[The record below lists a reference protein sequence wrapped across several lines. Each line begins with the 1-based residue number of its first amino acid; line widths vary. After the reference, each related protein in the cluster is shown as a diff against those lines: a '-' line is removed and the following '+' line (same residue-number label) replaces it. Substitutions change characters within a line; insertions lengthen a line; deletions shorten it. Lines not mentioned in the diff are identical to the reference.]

1 MSLILD
7 ALNKSERD
15 RSSPD
20 AAPGLD
26 AVHGPVTGT
35 ARNWRSYAWPVLTV
49 VLLVVAV
56 VPWLDREPSPAPVP
70 PPVDATPAVAVNPAP
85 PAVADVVVAVAPE
98 PEPAAPA
105 VVDSADV
112 AALYRDAGAPEQTLA
127 EPPDQA
133 AAAAAQAPAQSRQ
146 SVAPAPALDVEA
158 LTRAAEQALAEQGQ
172 EPLVESHAAPLIADL
187 SQRQKDEIPTIFFS
201 AHAWSS
207 IPAERSV
214 VLNGERRRAGD
225 TIKPGLTLVE
235 ILPDSIV
242 MDYRGT
248 EFRLRAL
255 NSWVNL

>member
-15 RSSPD
+15 RDTPD
-20 AAPGLD
+20 AAPGLG
-26 AVHGPVTGT
+26 AVHGPVAGVT
-35 ARNWRSYAWPVLTV
+35 RSWRSYAWPALTLA
-49 VLLVVAV
+49 LLVLAV
-56 VPWLDREPSPAPVP
+56 VPWLVREPAPAPVVP
-70 PPVDATPAVAVNPAP
+70 PIDTIPSVVVKPASPAVAE
-85 PAVADVVVAVAPE
+85 VVVAVAPE
-98 PEPAAPA
+98 PEPEPAAPP
-105 VVDSADV
+105 VMDRADV
-112 AALYRDAGAPEQTLA
+112 AALYRDAGAPEPAVAAPAGQ
-127 EPPDQA
+127 PA
-133 AAAAAQAPAQSRQ
+133 AAVQQSRQ
-146 SVAPAPALDVEA
+146 SVAPPPALDVNA

-187 SQRQKDEIPTIFFS
+187 SQRQKDEIPTIYFS